1 LMPNF
6 YNLRKPNTHDMEKIS
21 VAITDDDALIVSL
34 LENYLN
40 TTPDIAVLF
49 TANGG
54 QALFERLAKGALLPQ
69 VLLLDLRMDGM
80 DGVVVT
86 EKLKVDFPEI
96 RIIVISSHY
105 QKSFMGFMLKTGV
118 SAFLP
123 KGVSP
128 IELLEVIRTVKKQGY
143 FFKDDQFDALREQIP
158 TKAPR
163 PILQQEELLSDRER
177 EVLKLICQQKTAK
190 EIGDELYITQR
201 TAEGHKNN
209 LFAKTGAKNIAGLV
223 IYAIQN
229 EIIRVE
235 ELPII

>member
-1 LMPNF
+1 
-6 YNLRKPNTHDMEKIS
+6 MEKIS

-40 TTPDIAVLF
+40 TTPDITVIF
-49 TANGG
+49 TAGG
-54 QALFERLAKGALLPQ
+54 GPELFEKLSSGIQAPQ

-80 DGVVVT
+80 DGVAVT
-86 EKLKVDFPEI
+86 EKIKVEFPEI
-96 RIIVISSHY
+96 KIIVISSHY

-118 SAFLP
+118 AAFLP

-128 IELLEVIRTVKKQGY
+128 IELVEVIRTVKKQGY
-143 FFKDDQFDALREQIP
+143 FFKDDQLEALREQIP

-163 PILQQEELLSDRER
+163 PVLQQEELLSDRER
-177 EVLKLICQQKTAK
+177 EVLRLICQQKTAK

>member
-1 LMPNF
+1 
-6 YNLRKPNTHDMEKIS
+6 MEKIS
-21 VAITDDDALIVSL
+21 VAITDDDTLIVSL

-40 TTPDIAVLF
+40 TTPDITVLF

-54 QALFERLAKGALLPQ
+54 QALFERLAQGAPLPQ

-80 DGVVVT
+80 DGIAVT

-96 RIIVISSHY
+96 KIIVISSHY

-128 IELLEVIRTVKKQGY
+128 IELVEVIRTVKKQGY
-143 FFKDDQFDALREQIP
+143 FFKDDQLDALREQIP

-163 PILQQEELLSDRER
+163 PVLQQEELLSDRER
-177 EVLKLICQQKTAK
+177 EVLRLICQQKTAK

>member
-1 LMPNF
+1 
-6 YNLRKPNTHDMEKIS
+6 MEKIS

-40 TTPDIAVLF
+40 TTTDIAVLF

-54 QALFERLAKGALLPQ
+54 QALFERLAQGAPLPQ

-80 DGVVVT
+80 DGVAVT
-86 EKLKVDFPEI
+86 EKLKVDYPEI
-96 RIIVISSHY
+96 KIIVISSHY

-128 IELLEVIRTVKKQGY
+128 IELVDVIRTVKKQGY
-143 FFKDDQFDALREQIP
+143 FFKDDQLEALREQIP